1 MLQFLGFLISIDS
14 LIQRQLKAIPKGIET
29 TVFIYIIPHWDKFSD
44 EEEVLSYNIIL
55 STFLTSIKFP
65 PTLSI
70 VIRFERFLTINT
82 NEMFRKTRIL
92 HKRLSTLLIFALFL
106 TNLSSLMLNKSLVM
120 EKGLPT
126 FIIFT
131 GVFTWIRSQFKK
143 YIKYDVS

>member
-1 MLQFLGFLISIDS
+1 M
-14 LIQRQLKAIPKGIET
+14 
-29 TVFIYIIPHWDKFSD
+29 
-44 EEEVLSYNIIL
+44 SYNIIL

-82 NEMFRKTRIL
+82 NEMFRKTQIL

-143 YIKYDVS
+143 YIKYDVSWVLWFIMYVYFPNVHKLYVKTIDISIFCPCKELLTRWLFASE